1 MKGISKKFEQIFS
14 AAAFAEEGEFETARE
29 ISRGGQTLAGKI
41 KTLKSEVELSVDNL
55 VAMAVTFAEAGEHD
69 KALEIMKEA
78 EEKLAGLNQEL
89 QRDFVSLSTS
99 AGSAH
104 V

>member
-14 AAAFAEEGEFETARE
+14 AVAFAEEGEFETARE
-29 ISRGGQTLAGKI
+29 ILGEGQTLVGKI
-41 KTLKSEVELSVDNL
+41 KILKSEVEISVDNL
-55 VAMAVTFAEAGEHD
+55 VSMAITFAEAGEHD

-99 AGSAH
+99 TSSAH
-104 V
+104 